1 VIKLYKRVD
10 GRLQYHEAWLDESVI
25 TEHWGTVG
33 DRGSSREHPASRRK
47 SEKAALREV
56 LKSAL
61 DSGYEAIDDEQT
73 SVVLIEYEVDGFG
86 TTADLEKRHALESRM
101 NETLGW
107 TGVGHCDGG
116 SIGSG
121 SMEVCC
127 IVVDADIAKRVIE
140 DDLKGTEFSDY
151 SRICQESGAQN
162 D

>member
-10 GRLQYHEAWLDESVI
+10 GRLQYHEAWLDEGII

-33 DRGSSREHPASRRK
+33 DHGSSQEHPAPPHK

-61 DSGYEAIDDEQT
+61 DSGYEPIGDEQT
-73 SVVLIEYEVDGFG
+73 SIVLIEYEIDGFG
-86 TTADLEKRHALESRM
+86 TPADLEKRHALESRM

-121 SMEVCC
+121 SMEVTCV
-127 IVVDADIAKRVIE
+127 VVDADIAKRVIE

-151 SRICQESGAQN
+151 SRIYQE
-162 D
+162 